1 VIFKFLYGDGVCSCP
16 VSYYTFSVFCN
27 LNVQR
32 RRPQWFSML
41 YHVYVV
47 VLCLAVYRSSVFI
60 DKYQI
65 SDVHW
70 NLLLKKK
77 LQDKEFC
84 CKNEGGATFR
94 WTTTEGSPSDM
105 AHRGLLRLWSEK
117 VTKRERIVLG
127 ARDRH
132 FHSVW
137 STYDRLRLPS
147 CTDLLPAMQHSC
159 MPLCWTADVCPCLQE
174 RENIQR
180 QTTKLFVWT
189 ESGVDPSTLT
199 SVEKRRTYISRVKM
213 QNGSSGRFCCMDTWT
228 FLCSRSL
235 LRKTP

>member
-1 VIFKFLYGDGVCSCP
+1 MFMWSFCVLLSIGLVFLSINIRYEMPTGIFCF
-16 VSYYTFSVFCN
+16 
-27 LNVQR
+27 
-32 RRPQWFSML
+32 
-41 YHVYVV
+41 
-47 VLCLAVYRSSVFI
+47 
-60 DKYQI
+60 
-65 SDVHW
+65 
-70 NLLLKKK
+70 KKK
-77 LQDKEFC
+77 LQDIEFC
-84 CKNEGGATFR
+84 WKNEGGATFR